1 MTARASLGL
10 TVSTSPDLGV
20 SEASGRMRGVLL
32 SDLVRTSESVSLA
45 SGRRVKIDEIAALL
59 RRAAPE
65 EIPVAVAFLS
75 GELRQRQIGVGY
87 AALGGLLRPAPS
99 DPAPSDPSA
108 TGMGATEPA
117 DPKTAGGA
125 APGGGPGADPGP
137 RPLAVTETDSVFA
150 AIGATTGTG
159 SQAGRRRLLGTLFD
173 RATPAEQS
181 FLTRL
186 LAGDLHQG
194 ALEGVMTEAV
204 ARAAGVDA
212 AEVRRALMLGGSLPA
227 VAEAALSAA
236 SAARRDQAAADR
248 AATGGQP
255 VTDGTAADQT
265 VTDHAADQTVTN
277 SPADQ
282 TVTDQTA
289 ADEPDDSAAP
299 AAALA
304 ALRAFRLQVGRPLRP
319 MLAASAPTVA
329 AAFDRVS
336 PAAAEWKIDGIRIQV
351 HRQGPVVRV
360 FTRTLDDITARLPEI
375 TRAAL
380 ASPAEALVLDGEAI
394 ALDPEGRARPF
405 QVTAS
410 RAGTQATPGQA
421 DPDVPLTPFFFDLLH
436 LDGRD
441 LVDEPASIRHALM
454 AEVLPADLRVP
465 RLVTGD
471 VAEAE
476 AFFADAVARG
486 HEGVV
491 VKSLDGPYAA
501 GRRGGE
507 WIKVKPRHT
516 LDLVVL
522 AAEWGHGRRRGWLSN
537 LHLGARD
544 PAGGFVMLGKTFKG
558 LTDEMLRWQTERF
571 LDIAEPPGQRP
582 SGDLSDAWGVLR
594 VRPEMV
600 VEIAFD
606 GVQASP
612 RYPGGLA
619 LRFARVL
626 RYRPDK
632 QVGETDTIDAVR
644 AIWEGRVSGDRD

>member
-1 MTARASLGL
+1 M
-10 TVSTSPDLGV
+10 
-20 SEASGRMRGVLL
+20 
-32 SDLVRTSESVSLA
+32 
-45 SGRRVKIDEIAALL
+45 
-59 RRAAPE
+59 
-65 EIPVAVAFLS
+65 
-75 GELRQRQIGVGY
+75 
-87 AALGGLLRPAPS
+87 
-99 DPAPSDPSA
+99 
-108 TGMGATEPA
+108 
-117 DPKTAGGA
+117 
-125 APGGGPGADPGP
+125 
-137 RPLAVTETDSVFA
+137 FA
-150 AIGATTGTG
+150 EIGATVGPG
-159 SQAGRRRLLGTLFD
+159 SQAERRRLLGILFA

-186 LAGDLHQG
+186 LAGELHQG
-194 ALEGVMTEAV
+194 ALEGVMIEAV

-212 AEVRRALMLGGSLPA
+212 GEVRRAHLLGGSLPV

-236 SAARRDQAAADR
+236 SAARGAGAGDDDAA
-248 AATGGQP
+248 
-255 VTDGTAADQT
+255 
-265 VTDHAADQTVTN
+265 
-277 SPADQ
+277 
-282 TVTDQTA
+282 
-289 ADEPDDSAAP
+289 

-304 ALRAFRLQVGRPLRP
+304 ALRAFRLEVGRPLRP
-319 MLAASAPTVA
+319 MLAASAPAVA
-329 AAFDRVS
+329 AAFERMS
-336 PAAAEWKIDGIRIQV
+336 PAAVEWKIDGIRIQV

-375 TRAAL
+375 TRAVL
-380 ASPAEALVLDGEAI
+380 ASPAGALVLDGEAI
-394 ALDPEGRARPF
+394 ALGPDGRALPF

-410 RAGTQATPGQA
+410 RAGTQAAPGQQG
-421 DPDVPLTPFFFDLLH
+421 PDVPLTPFFFDLLH

-441 LVDEPASIRHALM
+441 LIDEPASVRQALM
-454 AEVLPADLRVP
+454 AEVLPAEFRVP
-465 RLVTGD
+465 RLVTGE

-491 VKSLDGPYAA
+491 VKSLDAPYAA
-501 GRRGGE
+501 GRRGAD

-558 LTDEMLRWQTERF
+558 LTDEMLRWQTGQF
-571 LDIAEPPGQRP
+571 LDLAEPPGQRP
-582 SGDLSDAWGVLR
+582 GGDLTDARGVLR
-594 VRPEMV
+594 LRPEMV

-632 QVGETDTIDAVR
+632 QAAEADTIDAVR
-644 AIWEGRVSGDRD
+644 AIWDGRVSGG